1 MNTPNALLM
10 DIGNVLLKVDPVGI
24 FSYLQE
30 KGVAPIDEAKSRVL
44 HQIAIK
50 YEQGMISTD
59 TFLEEVGAL
68 LGIPYPEE
76 RETIQNAWEAV
87 FPENAAI
94 SVTIDVCRNLKEKG
108 IRLVLFSNT
117 NELHTRYMDKHYPEL
132 RKIFDEA
139 IYSHIV
145 EAEKPAP
152 PMYLTARDDLGLI
165 PEKTLYFDDR
175 PENIHAGREFGFQAH
190 VFDYEKPETFLSHL
204 PDSWKN

>member
-10 DIGNVLLKVDPVGI
+10 DIGNVLLRIDPAGI
-24 FSYLQE
+24 FSYLQK
-30 KGVAPIDEAKSRVL
+30 KGVAPLDKEKSRSL
-44 HQIAIK
+44 HHVVIK
-50 YEQGMISTD
+50 YEEGEISTEA
-59 TFLEEVGAL
+59 FLKEVGTL
-68 LGIPYPEE
+68 LSIPYPEE
-76 RETIQNAWEAV
+76 RETIRNAWEAI

-94 SVTIDVCRNLKEKG
+94 SETINVCRNLKKKG

-152 PMYLTARDDLGLI
+152 PMYLTARDVLGLI

-175 PENIHAGREFGFQAH
+175 PENIHAGLEFGFQAH
-190 VFDYEKPETFLSHL
+190 VFDYEKPETFFSHL
-204 PDSWKN
+204 PESWKN